1 MRQLPQSD
9 HHPQAFRQVFLPSGG
24 ALGVWADPLIE
35 CATRGDWRV
44 ACTFSRPVE
53 LHDFLVILSWTGV
66 TWNDTGVRLGRM
78 SDLQLPSPDQQAFQ
92 AWLTDEQTIA
102 WLAELQEIVE
112 SAVTRLQTIAVTAL
126 SLAMRP
132 PLAIHLEDEV
142 LRELS
147 ERDVGLELGALAGV
161 QAICRA
167 IQKPLGQE
175 NRDQTLGD

>member
-1 MRQLPQSD
+1 
-9 HHPQAFRQVFLPSGG
+9 
-24 ALGVWADPLIE
+24 
-35 CATRGDWRV
+35 
-44 ACTFSRPVE
+44 
-53 LHDFLVILSWTGV
+53 
-66 TWNDTGVRLGRM
+66 M

-102 WLAELQEIVE
+102 WLAELQEIAE